1 MYNGGKIIIGLLIFL
16 LAMTFPIWYNVF
28 AGKDSFEPEL
38 EIPTKNISGKDQCVL
53 PIEEM
58 RASHMDVLNEWRDTV
73 VRKGERT
80 HVTPDGR
87 EFNRSLSFL
96 PGEPVIVEP
105 AVVQL
110 ALPDT
115 NVTVDSMEVH
125 LQSHTADAGMTTEV
139 VASHEAEIIRHS
151 CLDCHSNKSNFCDKC
166 HNYVAVDPYCWEC
179 HIIPEE

>member
-28 AGKDSFEPEL
+28 TGKASFVPEL

-53 PIEEM
+53 PAEEM
-58 RASHMDVLNEWRDTV
+58 RAFHMDVLNEWRDTV

-87 EFNRSLSFL
+87 EFNRSLSYF
-96 PGEPVIVEP
+96 PGKPMFNTSPYSPPAIAGGESGVAPQEPKI
-105 AVVQL
+105 
-110 ALPDT
+110 T
-115 NVTVDSMEVH
+115 
-125 LQSHTADAGMTTEV
+125 
-139 VASHEAEIIRHS
+139 RHS
-151 CLDCHSNKSNFCDKC
+151 CLDCHSDKSSFCDRC